1 LIKHGCLRGPGSPF
15 NPPGLVPGK
24 AKLVFAQIRRPSPVV
39 IVPTEA
45 VHAGSVENRRA
56 PEGRRGERKREGGN
70 KQKRERAGGSP
81 AMMKNCGPTIFSS
94 LVCALM
100 SR

>member
-1 LIKHGCLRGPGSPF
+1 LIKHGGRCSLF

-24 AKLVFAQIRRPSPVV
+24 AKLMFAQIRRPSPVV

-56 PEGRRGERKREGGN
+56 TE
-70 KQKRERAGGSP
+70 S
-81 AMMKNCGPTIFSS
+81 M
-94 LVCALM
+94 
-100 SR
+100 